1 MILLLQLID
10 IQLLTFQF
18 CYTHLVPT
26 SSAFVSLDRDLYT
39 DLPDNDTIGKHP
51 AFFFS
56 SANPPRSS
64 PYPFEDPVLRVRALD
79 SVR

>member
-39 DLPDNDTIGKHP
+39 DLSGNHTIGKHP
-51 AFFFS
+51 AFFFLQRI
-56 SANPPRSS
+56 PRSS